1 MQEPRAVC
9 LSVSKRNQSFLDIVD
24 DYAVEFNLPV
34 SSTIFRIIKEYDQM
48 KKWTYYTRGLQENE
62 L

>member
-9 LSVSKRNQSFLDIVD
+9 LSVSKRNQPILEMLDE
-24 DYAVEFNLPV
+24 YSVEFNLPV
-34 SSTIFRIIKEYDQM
+34 SGTIFRIVKEYDQM
-48 KKWTYYTRGLQENE
+48 KKWTYYTRGLQKDE

>member
-9 LSVSKRNQSFLDIVD
+9 LSVSKRNQPFLDIVD

>member
-9 LSVSKRNQSFLDIVD
+9 LSVSKRNQPFLDIVD

-62 L
+62 F

>member
-9 LSVSKRNQSFLDIVD
+9 LSVSKRNQPFLDIVD
-24 DYAVEFNLPV
+24 DYAVEFNLPI